1 MEFFAE
7 VDHSVHDTSG
17 LKQLL
22 TIARLPELCGSI
34 SSVISDAGESGV
46 IYAVWG
52 EFAINREELKYGVRF
67 SLPQCLNALA
77 WTITMDEECNRTAI
91 HCTIN
96 RQGHDED
103 FIDSIEEFVNDW
115 SVGLANFEKQCA

>member
-7 VDHSVHDTSG
+7 VERSVHDTSS

-34 SSVISDAGESGV
+34 SSVIADAGDSGV
-46 IYAVWG
+46 IYAIWG

-67 SLPQCLNALA
+67 SFPQCPNALA
-77 WTITMDEECNRTAI
+77 WTITMDEENNPI
-91 HCTIN
+91 IVHCTVN
-96 RQGHDED
+96 RQEHDED
-103 FIDSIEEFVNDW
+103 FVESIEEFVNDW
-115 SVGLANFEKQCA
+115 SVGLANLKK